1 MGVLLAVLESTPQQR
16 AIALAPSVRTEDMP
30 VDLEAAAAE
39 LVCKDT
45 TSIKL
50 RRRCALLAR
59 MVSTKGTPRR
69 LFVVHVVWVNSTLK
83 LRSIPVLTVP
93 KESIWTPRAKTA
105 AMYARME
112 SSRIMLAKRIVRNAR
127 SDVSVH
133 RRVLHRKVSAK
144 IVLLVG
150 YLRAK
155 DPKAAQH
162 VLRGHIRIQI
172 GARVL
177 RALMESSLQVPA
189 QVHAYSVLLDNSKEI
204 PD

>member
-30 VDLEAAAAE
+30 VDLETAAAE

-93 KESIWTPRAKTA
+93 KESIWTPREKTA
-105 AMYARME
+105 AMYAQTGSINTLERE
-112 SSRIMLAKRIVRNAR
+112 GFVWNAR
-127 SDVSVH
+127 MGS
-133 RRVLHRKVSAK
+133 
-144 IVLLVG
+144 
-150 YLRAK
+150 
-155 DPKAAQH
+155 
-162 VLRGHIRIQI
+162 
-172 GARVL
+172 
-177 RALMESSLQVPA
+177 
-189 QVHAYSVLLDNSKEI
+189 SKEI
-204 PD
+204 LK

>member
-1 MGVLLAVLESTPQQR
+1 
-16 AIALAPSVRTEDMP
+16 
-30 VDLEAAAAE
+30 
-39 LVCKDT
+39 
-45 TSIKL
+45 
-50 RRRCALLAR
+50 
-59 MVSTKGTPRR
+59 
-69 LFVVHVVWVNSTLK
+69 
-83 LRSIPVLTVP
+83 
-93 KESIWTPRAKTA
+93 
-105 AMYARME
+105 
-112 SSRIMLAKRIVRNAR
+112 MLAKRIVRNVR

-133 RRVLHRKVSAK
+133 PRVLHWKVIAK

-150 YLRAK
+150 YLRAR
-155 DPKAAQH
+155 DLKAAQH